1 MDDILT
7 IKIHQMQD
15 TIKQIMKN
23 HDLDIV
29 SLGNY
34 ITEALKETKCN
45 YTFKLVKLEDK

>member
-7 IKIHQMQD
+7 IRIHQMQD
-15 TIKQIMKN
+15 FIKQIITD

-34 ITEALKETKCN
+34 ITEALREAKCN
-45 YTFKLVKLEDK
+45 YTFKLIKLDDK